1 MRPLTPSAV
10 YDAWI
15 RYFGMRHLPTKS
27 IGGLSERLDP
37 GPPLPPRGPDGRG
50 GGATLGGGGGVCH
63 SRGPPHRV
71 PPEPPPPL
79 GQGRRGPPPAARG
92 RPDARAPVSWLG
104 TSSSPGSRAG
114 WLTTGLDGVL
124 HRPP

>member
-50 GGATLGGGGGVCH
+50 GGATLGGGGAVVNNGAQQQ
-63 SRGPPHRV
+63 RGPLDAPRPSAKV
-71 PPEPPPPL
+71 RGGPPLPPRGRHEPRPPPPS
-79 GQGRRGPPPAARG
+79 PP
-92 RPDARAPVSWLG
+92 
-104 TSSSPGSRAG
+104 
-114 WLTTGLDGVL
+114 
-124 HRPP
+124 RPPGGLHPF

>member
-50 GGATLGGGGGVCH
+50 GGATLGGGGAVVNSG
-63 SRGPPHRV
+63 SQQQRV
-71 PPEPPPPL
+71 PLSLVNENVTPYCYVKMSP
-79 GQGRRGPPPAARG
+79 RGVVHG
-92 RPDARAPVSWLG
+92 VG
-104 TSSSPGSRAG
+104 TPGPWR
-114 WLTTGLDGVL
+114 
-124 HRPP
+124 